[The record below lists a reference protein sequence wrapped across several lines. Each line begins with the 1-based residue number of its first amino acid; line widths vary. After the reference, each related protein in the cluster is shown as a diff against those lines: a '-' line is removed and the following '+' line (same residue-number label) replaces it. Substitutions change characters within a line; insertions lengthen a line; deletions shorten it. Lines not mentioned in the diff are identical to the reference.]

1 MHESSLI
8 ADLIAKV
15 EDAAK
20 ENNATKVVAIDLS
33 FGALEPAGPEHLR
46 EHFAAAAPGTIVE
59 GAELR
64 ITRDPD
70 PLSSGVNLQ
79 SLELER

>member
-15 EDAAK
+15 ERAAR
-20 ENNATKVVAIDLS
+20 ENGATRVLAVEIS
-33 FGALEPAGPEHLR
+33 MGALEPAGPDHLR
-46 EHFAAAAPGTIVE
+46 EHFEAAAPGTMLE

-64 ITRDPD
+64 ITTNPE
-70 PLSSGVNLQ
+70 PLSSGILLQ
-79 SLELER
+79 SVELER

>member
-15 EDAAK
+15 EETARRNGAAK
-20 ENNATKVVAIDLS
+20 VVSVEISL
-33 FGALEPAGPEHLR
+33 GALEPAGEDHLR
-46 EHFAAAAPGTIVE
+46 EHFNAAAPGTMLA

-64 ITRDPD
+64 FTRNPD
-70 PLSSGVNLQ
+70 PLSSGLILQ
-79 SLELER
+79 SVELER